1 MKRHDEAFLR
11 WYGGIFLPTPH
22 TIIILD
28 TYHTRSYID
37 EAILITMKLFLSLFT
52 LVSVAS
58 NVQAFQFMK
67 NWKMPVHDPHEQA
80 VKERFGDKSKWALVR
95 RLVHMIVA
103 LSLLKRPFLSVLN
116 HSSLT
121 ELVVITGPSS
131 GLGRKT
137 AQALL
142 LTGEYHVIGAVRDL
156 DKMEAVAEIDGFDME
171 SFTPI
176 HCDLNSFDSVREF
189 CEKVEDLRLSKP
201 IDRLICN
208 AGIYQ
213 PTLPYAKWSKDNHEQ
228 TMQTNYLSHFLMI
241 SILMKSLMDST
252 DPRVIMVGSVTGNDN
267 TVR

>member
-1 MKRHDEAFLR
+1 
-11 WYGGIFLPTPH
+11 
-22 TIIILD
+22 
-28 TYHTRSYID
+28 
-37 EAILITMKLFLSLFT
+37 MKLFLSLFT

-171 SFTPI
+171 NFTPI